1 VQRRSA
7 GLLLYRRQSDAGI
20 EVLLVHPG
28 GPLWAR
34 RQDGA
39 WSIPKGELG
48 PGEDPLPAAER
59 EFAEELGALPP
70 RGPLL
75 DLGEVTQASRK
86 VVLAWA
92 LEGDLD
98 VDAVQSNP
106 VVMEWPPR
114 SGRTITFPE
123 VDQARWF
130 ALGEARR
137 LINPAQ
143 AALLDRLVDRLA
155 GDQ

>member
-1 VQRRSA
+1 M
-7 GLLLYRRQSDAGI
+7 

-28 GPLWAR
+28 GPIWAR
-34 RQDGA
+34 RREGA
-39 WSIPKGELG
+39 WSIPKGELE
-48 PGEDPLPAAER
+48 PDEDPLPAAER

-70 RGPLL
+70 RGPRLE
-75 DLGEVTQASRK
+75 LGEVTQASRK

-92 LEGDLD
+92 VEGDLD
-98 VDAVQSNP
+98 TDAVRSNP

-123 VDQARWF
+123 VDEARWF

-137 LINPAQ
+137 FINPAQ

-155 GDQ
+155 GDRWISRPGPRGGR